1 MAHEEICPGLRPNP
15 TFMPGIKASSPPYTH
30 PYQALPTGIVILE
43 PYTGEG
49 QPWNNVQFRG
59 VWIRPMPMPTIAQ
72 NSAAWP
78 EKQRLNRFGGSIQD
92 SHSLKW
98 GVMEEK
104 TGGEMKGI
112 PCP

>member
-1 MAHEEICPGLRPNP
+1 MCNSEEYE
-15 TFMPGIKASSPPYTH
+15 F
-30 PYQALPTGIVILE
+30 ALCQCL
-43 PYTGEG
+43 
-49 QPWNNVQFRG
+49 QSL
-59 VWIRPMPMPTIAQ
+59 Q

-78 EKQRLNRFGGSIQD
+78 EEQRLNRFGGSIQD
-92 SHSLKW
+92 SDSLRW

>member
-1 MAHEEICPGLRPNP
+1 
-15 TFMPGIKASSPPYTH
+15 
-30 PYQALPTGIVILE
+30 
-43 PYTGEG
+43 
-49 QPWNNVQFRG
+49 
-59 VWIRPMPMPTIAQ
+59 MPMPTIAQ